1 MRIIG
6 QQGIADLFGVSRE
19 TIDNWQQQGMPVAKR
34 GGPGV
39 PSEYESADCINWLV
53 AREVGKVQGESPND
67 RLARARAEEIEMR
80 NAERR
85 GLLIPAEQLEPKM
98 KAAMAGAREA
108 WLYDSRRIAR
118 DLQEAPCGDVEA
130 LLEEAFAAF
139 LLRLSRWPDV
149 DVIDDE
155 DDAE

>member
-1 MRIIG
+1 
-6 QQGIADLFGVSRE
+6 
-19 TIDNWQQQGMPVAKR
+19 
-34 GGPGV
+34 
-39 PSEYESADCINWLV
+39 
-53 AREVGKVQGESPND
+53 
-67 RLARARAEEIEMR
+67 
-80 NAERR
+80 
-85 GLLIPAEQLEPKM
+85 M

>member
-1 MRIIG
+1 MRITG
-6 QQGIADLFGVSRE
+6 QQGIADMFGVSRE
-19 TIDNWQQQGMPVAKR
+19 TIDNWQQQGLPVARR

-39 PSEYESADCINWLV
+39 PSEYESADCISWRV
-53 AREVGKVQGESPND
+53 ASEVAKVQGESPND

-108 WLYDSRRIAR
+108 WLHDSRRISR
-118 DLQEAPCGDVEA
+118 DLQEGQGGDIEA
-130 LLEEAFAAF
+130 LLEEAFSAF

-149 DVIDDE
+149 DVVDDE
-155 DDAE
+155 DADA

>member
-1 MRIIG
+1 MRVKG
-6 QQGIADLFGVSRE
+6 QQGIAELFGVSRE

-39 PSEYESADCINWLV
+39 PSEYDSVECINWLV
-53 AREVGKVQGESPND
+53 AREVTKVQGESPND

-85 GLLIPAEQLEPKM
+85 GLLIPADQLEPKL

-108 WLYDSRRIAR
+108 WLHDSRKIAR
-118 DLQEAPCGDVEA
+118 DLQEVQEA
-130 LLEEAFAAF
+130 DIEMLLEEAFAAF
-139 LLRLSRWPDV
+139 LQRLSRWPDV

-155 DDAE
+155 EADE